1 MYTRGY
7 IVCLVAFH
15 IFSGALCLS
24 PTGRLRTSFL
34 HPPTRYNTLH
44 GGRWRLK
51 SDGAERDSPYVYEF
65 PALNRP
71 ESRNLVYF
79 DNAATTQ
86 KPRAVIEAILDYY
99 SNPCANVHRSQH
111 DLATSASTRYE
122 SARHNVSS
130 FINASSPSEI
140 VFTSGATESINI
152 VAGSWWWVEKLHVP
166 HRDNVGPGDVI
177 LLPLSEHNSN
187 IIPWQLHANDSGCRI
202 GFIKLTEDGS
212 VDLDDYNRLLDQGNV
227 KLVSLAHASN
237 VIGRVQDLSTI
248 VRLAHSRGAKV
259 LVDACQTLGHI
270 PIDVSSIGCD
280 FLVGSAHKMYGPT
293 GVGFLYAKRSI
304 LDSMRPHRGGGGMVK
319 NVTTTRFELEDV
331 PHRFESGTPQVA
343 QVIGFSAA
351 IDFLRD
357 IGLSKI
363 AAYERELLSYLRD
376 QLCKVATVY
385 SPALDPNSDEH
396 CPIVSFNVDGVSAF
410 DIAALLATHNIAVRA
425 GQHCAHILHRDYLKV
440 DHSLRVSLALYNTRG
455 EIDDRRPFTHGVC
468 TMTLTR
474 SLARLKSRSPYL
486 GFFRNT
492 PFYRR
497 SGGDSILRVNPR
509 LVPSKQLGKTLLRIG
524 TLGMDRAKLERIL
537 ITCATQMGQALDDV
551 NLSTCLSLMVRLQI
565 SNPQCLESLVPY
577 CYRISDLE
585 RAIACC
591 HLIGMV
597 PGSRDSPSARA
608 FVVHVSQRV
617 PLEGHSLLL
626 RDLGRLCESL
636 RVLDLYCE
644 DLGEFLASVIED
656 ELIHSESSE
665 DAVYITS
672 VLGYL
677 GRMGV
682 GSVPLWRLFSRY
694 TATEGIHSNPRVLIK
709 ALESFCDRRIKHES
723 LLNQAGD
730 ALALVLDSLR
740 PSEVARVADVYSRL
754 GFYHKRLA
762 EVLILGAER
771 VTPFLDASDSV
782 KLLRTF
788 VQAYSQPGT
797 HAAITQ
803 DPSLS
808 HRHRRALYLTF
819 NRCTTGLK

>member
-1 MYTRGY
+1 MPVAALRERPRQRVPVHQRIKSIRNRVYKRSHGIY
-7 IVCLVAFH
+7 KPSRRQLVV
-15 IFSGALCLS
+15 
-24 PTGRLRTSFL
+24 
-34 HPPTRYNTLH
+34 
-44 GGRWRLK
+44 GG
-51 SDGAERDSPYVYEF
+51 D
-65 PALNRP
+65 
-71 ESRNLVYF
+71 
-79 DNAATTQ
+79 AA
-86 KPRAVIEAILDYY
+86 
-99 SNPCANVHRSQH
+99 CATFRCS
-111 DLATSASTRYE
+111 
-122 SARHNVSS
+122 
-130 FINASSPSEI
+130 
-140 VFTSGATESINI
+140 
-152 VAGSWWWVEKLHVP
+152 
-166 HRDNVGPGDVI
+166 RDNVGPGDVI

-187 IIPWQLHANDSGCRI
+187 IIPWQLHAEDSGCRVN
-202 GFIKLTEDGS
+202 FVKLTEDGS
-212 VDLDDYNRLLDQGNV
+212 VDLDDYTRLLDQGNV

-248 VRLAHSRGAKV
+248 VKLAHAHGAKV

-304 LDSMRPHRGGGGMVK
+304 LDSMRPFKGGGGMVK
-319 NVTTTRFELEDV
+319 NVTTTWFELEDI
-331 PHRFESGTPQVA
+331 PHRFESGTPQLA

-351 IDFLRD
+351 IDFVRG

-363 AAYERELLSYLRD
+363 AEHERELLSYLRD

-385 SPALDPNSDEH
+385 SPPLDPNSDEH
-396 CPIVSFNVDGVSAF
+396 CPIVSFNVEGVSAF
-410 DIAALLATHNIAVRA
+410 DVAALLATHNIAVRA

-440 DHSLRVSLALYNTRG
+440 EHSLRASLALYNSRA
-455 EIDDRRPFTHGVC
+455 EIDEFVRT
-468 TMTLTR
+468 
-474 SLARLKSRSPYL
+474 
-486 GFFRNT
+486 
-492 PFYRR
+492 
-497 SGGDSILRVNPR
+497 GGDSILRVNPR

-537 ITCATQMGQALDDV
+537 LTCATQMGQALDDV
-551 NLSTCLSLMVRLQI
+551 NLTTCLSLMVRLQI

-597 PGSRDSPSARA
+597 PGSRDSPSARV

-656 ELIHSESSE
+656 ELVHSKSS
-665 DAVYITS
+665 DDMVFITS

-677 GRMGV
+677 GRMGI
-682 GSVPLWRLFSRY
+682 GSVSLWRLFSRY
-694 TATEGIHSNPRVLIK
+694 TAAEGLHSNPRVLLK
-709 ALESFCDRRIKHES
+709 ALESFCDRRIKQPS

-730 ALALVLDSLR
+730 ALAYALDSLR

-762 EVLILGAER
+762 EALILGAER
-771 VTPFLDASDSV
+771 VIPFLDASDSV

-788 VQAYSQPGT
+788 LQAYSQPGT
-797 HAAITQ
+797 YAAITQ
-803 DPSLS
+803 DPALS

-819 NRCTTGLK
+819 NRCTTGLNNVSKVDLLVITSAMQLLPITPPASLQNSIRRLLVRATGSYVEPCAALATFAKAGIQQSLPSEASLEHAATPDSNPRHVRYNSKQLAVMALAAARRRRLQLNSSDAVLISRMIEPEAPSHI